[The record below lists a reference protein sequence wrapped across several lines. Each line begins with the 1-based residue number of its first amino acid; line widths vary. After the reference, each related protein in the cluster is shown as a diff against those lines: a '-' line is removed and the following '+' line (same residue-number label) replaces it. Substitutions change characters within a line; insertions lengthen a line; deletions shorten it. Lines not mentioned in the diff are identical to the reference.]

1 VPEFSAGIGSA
12 LIAAA
17 AVFYVYRS
25 RRSTDKATGISS
37 NEQLL
42 LPVKTSAGGTGGSG
56 EDPGVAALRRQLASE
71 AQYDEASCF
80 PLNTAAKKLTALDWS
95 TGNARSQV
103 SHVVNLPF
111 VELAQATQSFDSFN
125 ELGSGGS
132 CDVFRG
138 ALFGLQVA
146 VKRLEAEASDW
157 STKQFTSEME
167 LLTKVAHPHVVR
179 LLAYSTD
186 GPQRCLVLEL
196 CTGGTLNDRTLAN
209 RRAGSRRHRH
219 CRGSSACGSPSRF
232 CLRSRT
238 CTRSAHRS
246 STGSLTPT
254 THNTH
259 CTLLAPTLLH
269 THALP
274 LVRSD
279 LKTPNVLLDANGDAK
294 VADFGAVRAI
304 TLQGQ
309 GDGAC
314 ATHLTTMG
322 ERPGTRGYMVRAAA
336 RTEQGL

>member
-196 CTGGTLNDRTLAN
+196 CTGGTLNDRISCKP
-209 RRAGSRRHRH
+209 AGGQPPPPPLPWQQRVRI
-219 CRGSSACGSPSRF
+219 A
-232 CLRSRT
+232 LQI
-238 CTRSAHRS
+238 
-246 STGSLTPT
+246 
-254 THNTH
+254 
-259 CTLLAPTLLH
+259 LLALAYLHSLCPQIIHRFVNSHHTQYTLH
-269 THALP
+269 TPRPNPPSHTRPPTRTQRSQDTECAAGRQRRRQSGRLRRCAGHHA
-274 LVRSD
+274 
-279 LKTPNVLLDANGDAK
+279 
-294 VADFGAVRAI
+294 
-304 TLQGQ
+304 
-309 GDGAC
+309 
-314 ATHLTTMG
+314 
-322 ERPGTRGYMVRAAA
+322 PGPR
-336 RTEQGL
+336 